1 MTNAQKVG
9 LSHIGFVVDG
19 NRRWAR
25 EKGLPTFDGHKKGYE
40 VLKEMAYAAQERD
53 IKYVSS
59 FIFSTENWSRSA
71 DEIGY
76 LMDLF
81 LWAFRSDMKQ
91 LIKDGF
97 RVIFLGRREGL
108 RAKICAAIEKTEKDS
123 AHNTGTT
130 LALCFN
136 YGGQA
141 EIADGARN
149 VAAEIIGEATKLF
162 AKADVTAEEAHK
174 KLLAKLH
181 RINEKTFANYLY
193 HPELPPLDLLVR
205 TSGEERL
212 SGFHLWRAA
221 YAELLFLDKMWPDM
235 TADDL
240 DFCIDEFATRQRRF
254 GK

>member
-1 MTNAQKVG
+1 MG
-9 LSHIGFVVDG
+9 LTHIGFVVDG
-19 NRRWAR
+19 NRRWAKQR
-25 EKGLPTFDGHKKGYE
+25 GLPTFEGHKKGYE
-40 VLKEMAYAAQERD
+40 ALKDMAYAAQARNV
-53 IKYVSS
+53 KYVSG
-59 FIFSTENWSRSA
+59 FIFSTENWNRSA
-71 DEIGY
+71 EEVGY

-97 RVIFLGRREGL
+97 RVIFLGRRDGL
-108 RAKICAAIEKTEKDS
+108 RAKIRQAIEKTEADS
-123 AHNTGTT
+123 AGNTGTT

-141 EIADGARN
+141 EIADGAQKLGAEL
-149 VAAEIIGEATKLF
+149 AAEAAKLFIKADMTAEVMHEKLMKRLHKVNEATF
-162 AKADVTAEEAHK
+162 AK
-174 KLLAKLH
+174 
-181 RINEKTFANYLY
+181 YLY

-235 TADDL
+235 TEQDL
-240 DFCIDEFATRQRRF
+240 DICLDEFATRQRRF